1 VTAEKYVFGVV
12 CGCMCMMMAS
22 TAFAQGFV
30 PAKGTGWAK
39 LGYIYSQADENFA
52 GRDEQRFA
60 PENED
65 GKRVPFRARQG
76 TVVGGK
82 LLTHEATLD
91 ALYAP
96 IDGLVIGGF
105 MPVFKYAYYSN
116 DAPPDGYSTSA
127 SRPGD
132 LQLYSGYQ
140 LAKGA
145 RTGVT
150 MYGKVKLPTSF
161 KYPYTNEAIAGE
173 GQVDASAA
181 LGLTSMILPNLALNG
196 TLEFKYRF
204 GWVGNGDDPDGLFA
218 DPGEELHASLG
229 LGYGATSW
237 LWLSGG
243 YSGFEGTPWQIQYF
257 NESEPIARVE
267 RSFHAATLGA
277 YITFGQWIGV
287 EGLALDTFVKVP
299 FTGTD
304 HAAMISGGAGIAS
317 PF

>member
-1 VTAEKYVFGVV
+1 MVRKYGIGLCCGVMVT
-12 CGCMCMMMAS
+12 MLAS
-22 TAFAQGFV
+22 TASAQGFV
-30 PAKGTGWAK
+30 PQKGTGWAK

-76 TVVGGK
+76 QVVGGK

-96 IDGLVIGGF
+96 TDRLVLGGF
-105 MPVFKYAYYSN
+105 MPVFKSVFYSN
-116 DAPPDGYSTSA
+116 TTNNYQTSA
-127 SRPGD
+127 NRPGD
-132 LQLYSGYQ
+132 LSLYAGYQ
-140 LAKGA
+140 LARGE

-150 MYGKVKLPTSF
+150 LYGKLKAPTSF
-161 KYPYTNEAIAGE
+161 KYPYTNEAITGE

-181 LGLTSMILPNLALNG
+181 LGFTSMILSNLALNA

-204 GWVGNGDDPDGLFA
+204 GWVGNGRDPDGLFA

-229 LGYGATSW
+229 LGYGVTSW

-243 YSGFEGTPWQIQYF
+243 YSGFEGTPWRIQYF
-257 NESEPIARVE
+257 DETEPIARVE

-277 YITFGQWIGV
+277 YLSFGQWIGMD
-287 EGLALDTFVKVP
+287 GLALDMFVKAP

-304 HAAMISGGAGIAS
+304 HAAMISGGAGLAKA
-317 PF
+317 F